1 MKYILKILIV
11 VLFIFKLNESQAA
24 VSPVLRCI
32 SVNPNG
38 SITLNWSFP
47 TDTSLFRAYYI
58 YRTTTFPTGYTLID
72 SVLNANTLA
81 YTDVNVNGNSQS
93 FAYYIRIKQRNELES
108 QPSDSLQSIFLTVAN
123 PLNNTAILNWNSVRN
138 PLLTTC
144 SHYYG
149 IHRSKGNN
157 SLIIIDSTQ
166 TLSYIDS
173 IRVCNDSVFYQIRIR
188 DNSGCSSNSNI
199 KGDLFQDLI
208 FPSLPE
214 FDSVS
219 ISRSTGKITLGW
231 QPNPDTDT
239 KGYIICRG
247 NPCITIDTVWGRF
260 NTFYTDMAVNADNSS
275 YTYRIAAFDS
285 CNNTSLFTQN
295 QQSLFLKSVLD
306 LCGNK
311 IELTWNDYINMKQNL
326 ESYKILVSINGGN
339 FNSIAS
345 LPINQHSYIFTPL
358 QDNTSYCFIIQAI
371 NITHTITSG
380 SNKNCYSIKKP
391 GHPQWFYLRNVSIL
405 NPEQVE
411 IKLYTDPTEVAQ
423 LYKIYNSASPAGPWT
438 FVTSLSYA
446 AVNDYSTIH
455 INSNTN
461 LAPTYYMAV
470 ISDSCGN
477 TGDSTQISKSI
488 YLQASIVDNFTN
500 TIQWDSYFLW
510 AGSVSEYRLYRLI
523 DNDPIPMLV
532 TTKTGGMTSYNA
544 TDDISNFSSSGGM
557 FTYYVEAIEDNFTPY
572 PFTEISRSNQSSV
585 NQQSDIFIPNAFMP
599 DGINKIFKP
608 VTVFIPNNGYT
619 FQIYTR
625 WGEMIFQTNDP
636 NAGWDGTLHGEKA
649 ETGMYVYYVHFTR
662 PNGAMFQRT
671 GHVSLIR

>member
-11 VLFIFKLNESQAA
+11 VMFILKLNESEAA
-24 VSPVLRCI
+24 ISPILRCI

-38 SITLNWSFP
+38 SITLNWSFS

-72 SVLNANTLA
+72 SVLNANTLT
-81 YTDVNVNGNSQS
+81 YTDDNTNGNSQS
-93 FAYYIRIKQRNELES
+93 FAYYIRIKQRNGLES
-108 QPSDSLQSIFLTVAN
+108 QSSDSLQSIFLTVAN

-138 PLLTTC
+138 PLLTTS
-144 SHYYG
+144 SHYYE
-149 IHRSKGNN
+149 IFRSKGNN
-157 SLIIIDSTQ
+157 SLVIIDSTQ

-173 IRVCNDSVFYQIRIR
+173 IRVCNDSVFYQIRIH

-208 FPSLPE
+208 FPYLPE

-219 ISRSTGKITLGW
+219 ISRSTDKVILGW
-231 QPNPDTDT
+231 QPNPAPDT

-260 NTFYTDMAVNADNSS
+260 NTFYTDLAVNADNAS

-326 ESYKILVSINGGN
+326 ESYKILVSVNGGS

-371 NITHTITSG
+371 NTTHAITSG

-405 NPEQVE
+405 NSGKVE

-423 LYKIYNSASPAGPWT
+423 FYKIYNSTSPAGPWIL
-438 FVTSLSYA
+438 VTSLSYA
-446 AVNDYSTIH
+446 AVSDYTTIH

-461 LAPTYYMAV
+461 LAPAYYMAV

-488 YLQASIVDNFTN
+488 YLQAGIVDNFTN
-500 TIQWDSYFLW
+500 TIQWDFYSLW

-532 TTKTGGMTSYNA
+532 TTKAGGMTSYNA

-557 FTYYVEAIEDNFTPY
+557 FTYYVEAIEDNTSPY
-572 PFTEISRSNQSSV
+572 PFTEISRSNQSFV

-599 DGINKIFKP
+599 DGVNKIFKP

-636 NAGWDGTLHGEKA
+636 NAGWDGTLHEEKA
-649 ETGMYVYYVHFTR
+649 QPGMYVYYVHFTR